1 MKTIFWILFFIA
13 TVSFST
19 FGQKAAAGTV
29 DPTKD
34 VKATFDRLV
43 EGIKQ
48 ADAAK
53 VMSVYEKSD
62 RILFFNNNG
71 SATIGWDTMRS
82 NRESLYAKTKNV
94 SLDITGLRIEM
105 LGKTAAYATCKWKQ
119 NQEFDGKLENAS
131 GRMTLVFKLIGKD
144 WKIVHLH
151 TSPDSPAATRPVL
164 PSERENLKSR
174 IDLSMR
180 LGPTFGSATNLLR
193 GSLNPVSTR
202 HPQPD
207 R

>member
-1 MKTIFWILFFIA
+1 MKNILYILLLA
-13 TVSFST
+13 TTLSIPAA
-19 FGQKAAAGTV
+19 GQKAASGTP
-29 DPTKD
+29 DPSKE
-34 VKATFDRLV
+34 VKAVFGRLV

-71 SATIGWDTMRS
+71 TVTIGWDTMRDV
-82 NRESLYAKTKNV
+82 REKGYAKVKNV
-94 SLDITGLRIEM
+94 TLDVTGLRIEM

-119 NQEFDGKLENAS
+119 SQETDGKVENAS

-151 TSPDSPAATRPVL
+151 TSPDSPAASRPVL
-164 PSERENLKSR
+164 PSEREN
-174 IDLSMR
+174 
-180 LGPTFGSATNLLR
+180 
-193 GSLNPVSTR
+193 
-202 HPQPD
+202 
-207 R
+207 